1 MIVVV
6 RHMFSTLFH
15 FTRCD
20 SISYIIQMCERLSLC
35 LSNFFVDEVG
45 FDRQVLL
52 GSALGT
58 RADDVDA
65 ATCFVHSAAAS
76 SAAWSAFVPF
86 FFLVV
91 REQC

>member
-1 MIVVV
+1 
-6 RHMFSTLFH
+6 
-15 FTRCD
+15 
-20 SISYIIQMCERLSLC
+20 MCERLSLC

-58 RADDVDA
+58 RVDDVDA
-65 ATCFVHSAAAS
+65 ATCFIHLAAARHGRLL
-76 SAAWSAFVPF
+76 FP

-91 REQC
+91 REHC